1 MATSRLRWP
10 VPLQVQEKRDKKC
23 LICQS
28 GDHLMKDHY
37 KVKNGVGPLQL
48 KGPPQNK
55 SAQETAKA
63 SPPGQATSQ
72 GAPPK

>member
-1 MATSRLRWP
+1 
-10 VPLQVQEKRDKKC
+10 
-23 LICQS
+23 
-28 GDHLMKDHY
+28 MKDHY

-55 SAQETAKA
+55 SAQEMAKA

>member
-1 MATSRLRWP
+1 MAHT
-10 VPLQVQEKRDKKC
+10 VQAQEKCDKKYF
-23 LICQS
+23 LCQS

-37 KVKNGVGPLQL
+37 KVKNGAGPLQL

-55 SAQETAKA
+55 SAQEMAKA

-72 GAPPK
+72 GAAPK